1 MFFYVANRVA
11 GQPPDIWHDPNAI
24 GLMGLGIGVAAILVA
39 ITVGIYQARQGRIRR
54 KLVYQ
59 TLSNAPIVSVNS
71 AVADQVEIDIR
82 VKGTLVKNAR
92 LLIVNI
98 KNAGKASIHASD
110 YFEPLTFEFD
120 TKVLQAS
127 VLETTPPTLINP
139 SALPTFLTLTPQ
151 SVQFPTFPLN
161 TNDSIQI
168 SILLEGKGTLK
179 ARGRLDQGTIV
190 ELEPEKL
197 GIRGFITPLVALVA
211 GVVGTALVA
220 AAIEPAVVAVG
231 TALVTALG
239 AVAAIGVLAAA
250 VGVLAVV
257 VIVVGE
263 AVGARLASR
272 RTTR

>member
-1 MFFYVANRVA
+1 MFFYLADMLA

-24 GLMGLGIGVAAILVA
+24 ALMGLGLAIATIVIGAIVAVA
-39 ITVGIYQARQGRIRR
+39 VGIYQVRQGRIRR

-98 KNAGKASIHASD
+98 KNAGKASIHEID

-139 SALPTFLTLTPQ
+139 SDLPTFLMLTPQ
-151 SVQFPTFPLN
+151 SVQFPKFPLN
-161 TNDSIQI
+161 PNDSIQI
-168 SILLEGKGTLK
+168 SILLERKGTLK
-179 ARGRLDQGTIV
+179 ARGRLDQGIV
-190 ELEPEKL
+190 VERESEKL
-197 GIRGFITPLVALVA
+197 ELKFPLYSVA
-211 GVVGTALVA
+211 GGVIAMAALFA
-220 AAIEPAVVAVG
+220 GLNLAARSPIAIAAIAAG
-231 TALVTALG
+231 LAIAIAGLALDAL
-239 AVAAIGVLAAA
+239 
-250 VGVLAVV
+250 
-257 VIVVGE
+257 
-263 AVGARLASR
+263 R
-272 RTTR
+272 R

>member
-1 MFFYVANRVA
+1 MFLSIANRVA

-24 GLMGLGIGVAAILVA
+24 GLLGLGIGAAAILVA
-39 ITVGIYQARQGRIRR
+39 IAIGIYQVRQGRIRR
-54 KLVYQ
+54 KLVYR

-82 VKGTLVKNAR
+82 VKGTPVKDAR
-92 LLIVNI
+92 LLILNI

-127 VLETTPPTLINP
+127 VLETTPPTLIN
-139 SALPTFLTLTPQ
+139 SSVLPTFLTLTPQ

-168 SILLEGKGTLK
+168 SILLEGKGILK

-197 GIRGFITPLVALVA
+197 GISFMQKVATAAAVPVTVVAAITGASVA
-211 GVVGTALVA
+211 GVGTLATA
-220 AAIEPAVVAVG
+220 AVVAV
-231 TALVTALG
+231 AVVIA
-239 AVAAIGVLAAA
+239 AVAVA
-250 VGVLAVV
+250 VAVV
-257 VIVVGE
+257 MAHRG
-263 AVGARLASR
+263 GA
-272 RTTR
+272 TR